1 MRRSSSVLSFSP
13 SLLLRLRIKAAA
25 INLSIRQRC
34 SRVWQRLIN
43 HCGIP
48 TSSQYGHLVDWEP
61 DRDLP
66 FPEFWLDYFDEP
78 EVLTSCAQHLERC
91 FTNPSAKHHG
101 H

>member
-1 MRRSSSVLSFSP
+1 MRQSSSALCFSP
-13 SLLLRLRIKAAA
+13 SLLLRLRIKIAAL
-25 INLSIRQRC
+25 NVSIQQRFN
-34 SRVWQRLIN
+34 RVWLRLIN

-78 EVLTSCAQHLERC
+78 EVLSSCAQHLERC
-91 FTNPSAKHHG
+91 IQIPSAKHHG

>member
-1 MRRSSSVLSFSP
+1 MRRSSSALCSSP
-13 SLLLRLRIKAAA
+13 SLLLRLRIAAA
-25 INLSIRQRC
+25 TLNLSIKQRC
-34 SRVWQRLIN
+34 VHAWQRLIN
-43 HCGIP
+43 HFGIP
-48 TSSQYGHLVDWEP
+48 ISSQYGHLVDWQP

-91 FTNPSAKHHG
+91 FENPSAKPHG